1 MQLIPQD
8 LSQILTN
15 FCMDPIFDNPSSD
28 NGFGFGP
35 CLFFSWRFCEWPWT
49 NSERV
54 MWVPMRSNLLYSS
67 NDILQWDRKL
77 HAQKLWSSLNFL
89 ENRSPQMAQVHFF
102 ILVILC
108 IFCFNY
114 LIFDNC
120 SFKNADEKE
129 WKRVKKKETA
139 ITQI

>member
-1 MQLIPQD
+1 
-8 LSQILTN
+8 
-15 FCMDPIFDNPSSD
+15 
-28 NGFGFGP
+28 
-35 CLFFSWRFCEWPWT
+35 
-49 NSERV
+49 
-54 MWVPMRSNLLYSS
+54 MRSNLLYSS